1 VSRTQSAALID
12 FFLLICYN
20 LANLSKLF
28 RLYNLCRGETLA
40 DNPLPK
46 TISATEASNH
56 FGTMIDE
63 AARGRSLFVVT
74 RMGRPQAV
82 VIGMD
87 QYLELMEL
95 LETADELK
103 DREYLVG
110 IAEAREDIQLGR
122 TLGLE
127 ELDREFGFSKAE
139 LGEKFK

>member
-1 VSRTQSAALID
+1 M
-12 FFLLICYN
+12 
-20 LANLSKLF
+20 
-28 RLYNLCRGETLA
+28 A
-40 DNPLPK
+40 DNPMPK

-103 DREYLVG
+103 DREYLAG

-122 TLGLE
+122 TLSLE
-127 ELDREFGFSKAE
+127 ELDRELGFSEAE
-139 LGEKFK
+139 LGDKIK